1 MTAPHVD
8 EIVACTPGYNTHG
21 GNFRQSARQMTP
33 GEPASRMEGSVIVN
47 DLSARRRRFIAD
59 QVVCDEA
66 ACPAR
71 VNSCTK
77 C

>member
-1 MTAPHVD
+1 MTVPHVD

-21 GNFRQSARQMTP
+21 GDLRQRQMTP
-33 GEPASRMEGSVIVN
+33 DEPASRMEGSVIVN
-47 DLSARRRRFIAD
+47 DLSARRGHFLAD
-59 QVVCDEA
+59 QVLRDEA